1 MISSRLSRTTALTAF
16 AVSTV
21 IGLSTA
27 AVWADDDNDNHGA
40 AVSAVATSN
49 TKTSDDADS
58 HGDKVSAVAQS
69 NDRDDAAVLARL
81 ANAITF
87 AGLTPVTT
95 NMTTYLRI
103 TNAGADAGTTTVVL
117 HAADTGAELGTWTSA
132 SIPSHGSIQVDLA
145 DVAAHATPALTTA
158 QAGAAV
164 DLHTTA
170 TFPGS
175 IQAVQWNAKA
185 GSLTNVGACGAQRH
199 HLIGYAEG
207 ALTSNV
213 TGTVRLV
220 NASAATAH
228 GVLTLYDAVA
238 GTSLGVWTSADI
250 PAGGSLTV
258 SVATIAAAATP
269 VVAPAAAYTI
279 TATGGVR
286 LEHVAVS
293 GTDAVV
299 ADLSNA
305 CPLINPS
312 AISNEDHDD

>member
-1 MISSRLSRTTALTAF
+1 MIFPRLSRTTALTAF

-40 AVSAVATSN
+40 AVSAVAKAQDT
-49 TKTSDDADS
+49 DGD
-58 HGDKVSAVAQS
+58 HGQDVSAVARS
-69 NDRDDAAVLARL
+69 NGHGRAAFLARL

-95 NMTTYLRI
+95 NATTYLRI
-103 TNAGADAGTTTVVL
+103 TNAGTDAGTATVVL
-117 HAADTGAELGTWTSA
+117 HAGDSGATLGTWTSA

-145 DVAAHATPALTTA
+145 DVAAHATPVLTTA

-170 TFPGS
+170 TFRGS

-199 HLIGYAEG
+199 NLIGYAEG

-213 TGTVRLV
+213 TGMVRLV
-220 NASAATAH
+220 NASADTHA
-228 GVLTLYDAVA
+228 GVLTLYDATTGA
-238 GTSLGVWTSADI
+238 SLGTWTSADI

-279 TATGGVR
+279 TGTGVR

-293 GTDAVV
+293 GTDTVV

-305 CPLINPS
+305 CPLFNPA
-312 AISNEDHDD
+312 AISNGDHD